1 MALGNETRDLM
12 VIIKKGARVLLLAL
26 PKNFEFVFSN
36 GIFFFLTLTPTPP
49 SPLSKKFLKIIIAI
63 LPFLMRIFRFVCE

>member
-26 PKNFEFVFSN
+26 PKIFEFVFSN
-36 GIFFFLTLTPTPP
+36 GFFF
-49 SPLSKKFLKIIIAI
+49 S
-63 LPFLMRIFRFVCE
+63 